1 MSMAT
6 SGSSTPNKMAA
17 RLESLVL
24 SSESRDASVSTE
36 RIRLHNHVYDPIIIA
51 TVFCWFVQSHLLE
64 EIHNCVVTTA
74 AVIIM

>member
-6 SGSSTPNKMAA
+6 SGRSTPSKMAA

-24 SSESRDASVSTE
+24 SPESRDASVSTE
-36 RIRLHNHVYDPIIIA
+36 RIRLHNHVYDPIIA